1 MTPHEKKTGLVAEA
15 LVATRTSV
23 RSFYTAYN
31 RTTTKGTFPMKNYID
46 TIEEHISEAG
56 LVTAAL
62 VATGI
67 LAFVAGSRSKD
78 ESEEP
83 ALPPGYFGR

>member
-1 MTPHEKKTGLVAEA
+1 
-15 LVATRTSV
+15 
-23 RSFYTAYN
+23 
-31 RTTTKGTFPMKNYID
+31 MKNYID
-46 TIEEHISEAG
+46 TIGEHISEAG

-78 ESEEP
+78 ETEEHP
-83 ALPPGYFGR
+83 LPPGYFGR

>member
-1 MTPHEKKTGLVAEA
+1 
-15 LVATRTSV
+15 
-23 RSFYTAYN
+23 
-31 RTTTKGTFPMKNYID
+31 MKNYID

-67 LAFVAGSRSKD
+67 LAFFARSRSRD
-78 ESEEP
+78 ASGEHP
-83 ALPPGYFGR
+83 LHHGYFGR